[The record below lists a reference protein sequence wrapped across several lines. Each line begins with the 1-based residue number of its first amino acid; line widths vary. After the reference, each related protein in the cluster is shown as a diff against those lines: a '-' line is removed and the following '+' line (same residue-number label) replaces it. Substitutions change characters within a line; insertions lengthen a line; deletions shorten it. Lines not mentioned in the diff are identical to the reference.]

1 MKNPKFFTTAEAEQL
16 IGLLD
21 TTLERI
27 KRNKQQF
34 LWLQEDVTVL
44 ELIVECGASERNP
57 DTMELAI
64 KRKKHATLGRE
75 IEKDV
80 AAIEETGCI
89 LRDIDQG
96 VVDFFSIQDG
106 TVVFLCWKQGEDSI
120 KYWHSIREGFGGRQ
134 PLVRSPS
141 KS

>member
-1 MKNPKFFTTAEAEQL
+1 MKNPKFFNTGEAEQL
-16 IGLLD
+16 IGLLE

-34 LWLQEDVTVL
+34 LWLQEEVGIL
-44 ELIVECGASERNP
+44 ELIVACGANEKNP
-57 DTMELAI
+57 DTIELNI
-64 KRKKHATLGRE
+64 KRKKYGKLARE

-89 LRDIDQG
+89 LRDVDEG

-106 TVVFLCWKQGEDSI
+106 TVVFLCWKKGEDSI

-134 PLVRSPS
+134 LLVRSPS